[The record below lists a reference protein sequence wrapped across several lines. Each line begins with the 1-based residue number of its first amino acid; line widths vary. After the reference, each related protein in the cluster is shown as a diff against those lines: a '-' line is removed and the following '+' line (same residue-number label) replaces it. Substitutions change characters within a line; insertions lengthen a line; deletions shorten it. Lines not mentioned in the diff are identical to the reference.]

1 MRRLAFHVFRI
12 TLLLAGILLGA
23 ALVIALGDVL
33 YSSSLRELRPWHRE
47 VLEGEFRASDADR
60 VATFAAYRAGEDRLF
75 AQVAALGARHF
86 DPARDGVP
94 SRYNPKG
101 SPFAARLDRDWNR
114 SYALEARPQKAVAL
128 LLHGLSDSP
137 YSLRSIALALQAN
150 GVTAYGLRLP
160 GHGTLP
166 GELDRADWPDW
177 AAAVKMTLADLRRMH
192 PGVPLYVVGYST
204 GAALALQAAI
214 DAIEGGRPD
223 ELPRR
228 LFLISPALGVSPF
241 ARLANVQRIITSWGV
256 GQKSRWGN
264 VDLEIDPYKYQS
276 FAKNAGAQVGLL
288 VKVVDESLA
297 RLGEQG
303 KAGRLPPILS
313 FQSVVDETVS
323 TVDLIDRLY
332 RVVDN
337 PASELVLFDL
347 NRQENIEA
355 FLTFSPQRVI
365 EAFRRQPNRNW
376 TLAVVTN
383 ESPETRRI
391 AEERSPPG
399 EWKPVLRPLPL
410 EWPDDVFSLS
420 HVALPFPP
428 DDPVYGDHARGPDGP
443 LRTLGTLQMRGE
455 KNALAL
461 SAADQLRLRANP
473 FHAYVVERIMGAIA
487 ADLGP

>member
-1 MRRLAFHVFRI
+1 
-12 TLLLAGILLGA
+12 
-23 ALVIALGDVL
+23 
-33 YSSSLRELRPWHRE
+33 
-47 VLEGEFRASDADR
+47 
-60 VATFAAYRAGEDRLF
+60 
-75 AQVAALGARHF
+75 
-86 DPARDGVP
+86 
-94 SRYNPKG
+94 
-101 SPFAARLDRDWNR
+101 
-114 SYALEARPQKAVAL
+114 
-128 LLHGLSDSP
+128 
-137 YSLRSIALALQAN
+137 
-150 GVTAYGLRLP
+150 
-160 GHGTLP
+160 
-166 GELDRADWPDW
+166 
-177 AAAVKMTLADLRRMH
+177 MTLADVRRMH

-473 FHAYVVERIMGAIA
+473 FHAYVVERITGAIA